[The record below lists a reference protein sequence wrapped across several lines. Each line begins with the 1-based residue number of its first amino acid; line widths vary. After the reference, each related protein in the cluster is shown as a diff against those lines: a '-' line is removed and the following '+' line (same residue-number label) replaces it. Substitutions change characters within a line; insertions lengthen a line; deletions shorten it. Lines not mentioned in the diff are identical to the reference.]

1 MSRTWL
7 CVVALLVLPI
17 TVYWQTVFH
26 EYGFRDDYA
35 HLREVR
41 EEPGKLFNFTAS
53 NGRPVYGAVL
63 ETSLKRVYD
72 VSDLPM
78 LRLTGALLLTAAG
91 LALFA
96 LLRRAGWSNVESL
109 AVGLSATLLPGA
121 QVAVGWAIAWPI
133 VLAMVLSLAGFAV
146 VEAYLE
152 RPTRWRLCYVLAGA
166 ALYFIAGLTYQS
178 TALFSVV
185 PLAALL
191 LVRSDRARV
200 GHYRWLTAHL
210 GVLFASLLVAF
221 VLMEVFYAYD
231 VFPASDRM
239 VAFEA
244 EPLDKLWWFVTQPL
258 ANALGLF
265 ALRDFFG
272 TGEGWFFACVGLT
285 IGVVAL
291 GYRFWAT
298 GPIGSERKRWLVA
311 LVFLPFVAHSVSLAA
326 GERAIGYRTIL
337 ALAGVVIVLFVYALR
352 GLRVDGRIRARTQ
365 HAALGVFMAV
375 AAVSASYN
383 AFTLIAEP
391 QNREWQIV
399 DDAVERMK
407 VGTGTKKVYIIE
419 PLVSERSTKRMF
431 ADEFGSLSADSD
443 WVPREMFKAALRE
456 RFGRNVPA
464 KYVLQFGHNLPT
476 TAYDIVIDMRR
487 LRDTPASADATAG
500 IGRRKEG

>member
-1 MSRTWL
+1 MTRTWL
-7 CVVALLVLPI
+7 CVAALLILPI

-63 ETSLKRVYD
+63 ESSLKPVYD
-72 VSDLPM
+72 VSDLPL
-78 LRLTGALLLTAAG
+78 LRLTGAVLLTAAAV
-91 LALFA
+91 ALF
-96 LLRRAGWSNVESL
+96 LMLRRGGWSDVEALGVAL
-109 AVGLSATLLPGA
+109 ATTLLPGS
-121 QVAVGWAIAWPI
+121 QVAIGWAIAWPI
-133 VLAMVLSLAGFAV
+133 VLSMVFSLAGFAA
-146 VEAYLE
+146 VEAYLA
-152 RPTRWRLCYVLAGA
+152 RPAWRRLPYVAAGA
-166 ALYFIAGLTYQS
+166 ALYFVAGLTYQS
-178 TALFSVV
+178 TALFAVV

-191 LVRSDRARV
+191 LVRSDRAKV
-200 GHYRWLTAHL
+200 GHYRWLGMHL
-210 GVLFASLLVAF
+210 GVLFASLFAAF
-221 VLMEVFYAYD
+221 VLMKVLYLYG

-239 VAFEA
+239 VSFEA
-244 EPLDKLWWFVTQPL
+244 EPLDKLVWFVTQPL

-265 ALRDFFG
+265 ALRDVFG
-272 TGEGWFFACVGLT
+272 TGEGWFWACVAAT
-285 IGVVAL
+285 AAVIAL
-291 GYRFWAT
+291 GYRFWAV
-298 GPIGSERKRWLVA
+298 GSLRSERRRWLVA

-352 GLRVDGRIRARTQ
+352 GLRVDGRITPRTQ
-365 HAALGVFMAV
+365 HAALGAFMV
-375 AAVSASYN
+375 IAAVSANHN

-399 DDAVERMK
+399 DEAVERMK
-407 VGTGTKKVYIIE
+407 VDADTKKVYIIE

-456 RFGRNVPA
+456 RFGRNFTA
-464 KYVLQFGHNLPT
+464 KYVLQFGHNLPS

-487 LRDTPASADATAG
+487 LRDTPAAAEATAG